1 MWEGAAFVSGDLA
14 TASEEELVAA
24 LKGGDEAALTVLV
37 ERHHKPM
44 LRVAGMYL
52 RDSHAAEEVV
62 QDTWIAVLTGI
73 DRFEQRSTF
82 KTWLFHIL
90 ANKARSRWVRD
101 QRSVPL
107 SSLASDDPDARA
119 GPAVDPD
126 HFQPPGH
133 RWAGHWAVPP
143 ANWARIPEEQL
154 LARETIEVVRDA
166 IDELP
171 PRQRQVIVLRDVEG
185 WPAEEVCAAV
195 EISDGNQ
202 RILLHRARSHVRAAL
217 EVHLGDEV
225 FA

>member
-1 MWEGAAFVSGDLA
+1 MSGDV
-14 TASEEELVAA
+14 ASASDEDLVAA
-24 LKGGDEAALTVLV
+24 LKSGDESVLTALV
-37 ERHHKPM
+37 ERYHKPL
-44 LRVAGMYL
+44 LRVAGIYL

-73 DRFEQRSTF
+73 DRFEQRSSF

-107 SSLASDDPDARA
+107 SSLTSDDPDAPV
-119 GPAVDPD
+119 GSAVDPD
-126 HFQPPGH
+126 RFHPPGH
-133 RWAGHWAVPP
+133 RWAGHWAVAP
-143 ANWARIPEEQL
+143 ASWARIPEEQL
-154 LARETIEVVRDA
+154 LATETIEVVRDA
-166 IDELP
+166 IAELP

-185 WPAEEVCAAV
+185 WRADEVCAAV

-217 EVHLGDEV
+217 AVHFGDEV
-225 FA
+225 LA